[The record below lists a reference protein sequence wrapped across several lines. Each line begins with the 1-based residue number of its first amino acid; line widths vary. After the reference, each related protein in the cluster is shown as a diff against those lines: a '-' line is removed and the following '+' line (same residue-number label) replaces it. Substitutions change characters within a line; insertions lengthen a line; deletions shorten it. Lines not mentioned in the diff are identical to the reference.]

1 MSINDRNILYLNDK
15 VASLQRQ
22 LTELINVISGHLD
35 DVSIHSE
42 LSTAKTDT
50 NVWSGKKIDRL
61 VDKMIYFIT
70 KNSDE
75 ISDSKVRSDLLR
87 NLTDDNMRALLTLI
101 DVFSLR
107 FNSGIKDGEGASV
120 WFDDR
125 EKIHLE
131 VDTIRVREKLTTKY
145 DELQALKCSNG
156 TLVISQSGKIKSI
169 KGD

>member
-1 MSINDRNILYLNDK
+1 MNDQDDYRI
-15 VASLQRQ
+15 R
-22 LTELINVISGHLD
+22 LIES
-35 DVSIHSE
+35 
-42 LSTAKTDT
+42 
-50 NVWSGKKIDRL
+50 KI
-61 VDKMIYFIT
+61 
-70 KNSDE
+70 
-75 ISDSKVRSDLLR
+75 RSDLLR
-87 NLTDDNMRALLTLI
+87 NLTNDDMRALLTLIDLLRNLTNDGMRALLTLI

-107 FNSGIKDGEGASV
+107 FNSGIKDGEGASI

-125 EKIHLE
+125 GKIQLE

>member
-1 MSINDRNILYLNDK
+1 MNDREKYEFELLENRVYKLERLLL
-15 VASLQRQ
+15 AS
-22 LTELINVISGHLD
+22 
-35 DVSIHSE
+35 
-42 LSTAKTDT
+42 
-50 NVWSGKKIDRL
+50 
-61 VDKMIYFIT
+61 
-70 KNSDE
+70 NSDW
-75 ISDSKVRSDLLR
+75 LR
-87 NLTDDNMRALLTLI
+87 NLTNDGMRALLTLI

-107 FNSGIKDGEGASV
+107 FNSGIKDGEGASI

-125 EKIHLE
+125 GKIQLE